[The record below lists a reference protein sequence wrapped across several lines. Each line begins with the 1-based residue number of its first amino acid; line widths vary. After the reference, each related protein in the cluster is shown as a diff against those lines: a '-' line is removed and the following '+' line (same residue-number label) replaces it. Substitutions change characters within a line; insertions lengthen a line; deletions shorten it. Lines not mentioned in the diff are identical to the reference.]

1 MPATNYGVFAWILIV
16 NCSVSIL
23 LLVSSVTCG
32 QDPQIERLPTNLSE
46 ALLRLQMLDTG
57 PTRQKQLEPVEFFA
71 ELPKNPLVS
80 IESCRAAAEYS
91 AKMDGRALVVL
102 INDQPG
108 YERYEPSWPRF
119 KSHRLGNAS
128 ECFVGV
134 VAAKAVQDG
143 LFNFDD
149 PVSDT
154 ITEWADDSKKAVV
167 TIRQLLTMTSGI
179 EPGEVGYVATYK
191 TAIQATL
198 QNDPGKSF
206 GYGANAFQIFGEL
219 ICRKLAA
226 KNGSYDPMGYVNYLD
241 ERILKPLKIEIGS
254 WYKTPDEEANVS
266 VGAFLSAVD
275 LAKFGAMLCNGGTW
289 EGEELIKK
297 ELLEEVLKGT
307 EANPKY
313 GMGFWLVSQNQDIEV
328 SPETRM
334 IMPSFGRT
342 MIDGMYIAAGNG
354 RQRLYVLPNEKIVIV
369 RLGDPRVDLFRDETF
384 FRNLLVK
391 QDNP

>member
-1 MPATNYGVFAWILIV
+1 MPVTNYGAFTWFCIV
-16 NCSVSIL
+16 TCTVATLLSVGT
-23 LLVSSVTCG
+23 VTCG
-32 QDPQIERLPTNLSE
+32 QDPQIQPLPTNLSE
-46 ALLRLQMLDTG
+46 ALLRLQTLDNG
-57 PTRQKQLEPVEFFA
+57 PTRQKQLGPIEFFT
-71 ELPKNPLVS
+71 ELPPNPLVS
-80 IESCRAAAEYS
+80 LESCRAAGEYS

-108 YERYEPSWPRF
+108 YERYEPSWSRF

-134 VAAKAVQDG
+134 VAAKAVHDG

-149 PVSDT
+149 RVSDT
-154 ITEWADDSKKAVV
+154 ITEWADGSKKAEV

-179 EPGEVGYVATYK
+179 EPGESGYVTTYK
-191 TAIQATL
+191 TAIQLPL

-206 GYGANAFQIFGEL
+206 GYGSNAFQVFGEL

-226 KNGSYDPMGYVNYLD
+226 KNGSYDPMGYVDYLN
-241 ERILKPLKIEIGS
+241 EQIFKPLKIEM
-254 WYKTPDEEANVS
+254 TPWSQTTDNEANVA
-266 VGAFLSAVD
+266 VGAFLNAVD
-275 LAKFGAMLCNGGTW
+275 FAKFGAMLCNGGTW
-289 EGEELIKK
+289 EGKQLIKK

-313 GMGFWLVSQNQDIEV
+313 GMGFWLVSQEQDIEV
-328 SPETRM
+328 SPDTRM

-342 MIDGMYIAAGNG
+342 TIDGMHIAAGNG

-391 QDNP
+391 PDKP

>member
-1 MPATNYGVFAWILIV
+1 MPVTNCGTCTWICIVTRTVLIFL
-16 NCSVSIL
+16 SVG
-23 LLVSSVTCG
+23 SVTCA
-32 QDPQIERLPTNLSE
+32 QDPQIQPPPTSLSE

-57 PTRQKQLEPVEFFA
+57 PTRQQQLGPIEFFA
-71 ELPKNPLVS
+71 ELPPNPLISV
-80 IESCRAAAEYS
+80 ESCRAAAEYS

-102 INDQPG
+102 INDQCG

-179 EPGEVGYVATYK
+179 EPGEIGYVATYK
-191 TAIQATL
+191 TAIQVTL

-206 GYGANAFQIFGEL
+206 GYGVNAFQIFGEL
-219 ICRKLAA
+219 ICRKLVA

-241 ERILKPLKIEIGS
+241 ERILKPLKIEIGFWS
-254 WYKTPDEEANVS
+254 QTPDKEANVS

-391 QDNP
+391 QDKP